1 MSEYPAPLLFD
12 PYQGMPKLECP
23 ATELNRSRRGETLNA
38 VLQNPESTSWKSDGP
53 KRAAVDRAVLGVREK
68 SSFALRECM
77 GDGVEPPP
85 TLSPEGR
92 PPTKTAMMEMRR
104 EKAMAENAAI
114 GASSRSSLPI
124 GNQPGAPGKNPEY
137 KRFTHHDVDMM
148 KRDRT

>member
-1 MSEYPAPLLFD
+1 
-12 PYQGMPKLECP
+12 MP
-23 ATELNRSRRGETLNA
+23 RSRWEAAPPHPVALKAPHASGIDAAQRHRLYIAN
-38 VLQNPESTSWKSDGP
+38 LQ
-53 KRAAVDRAVLGVREK
+53 DR
-68 SSFALRECM
+68 M
-77 GDGVEPPP
+77 
-85 TLSPEGR
+85 TH
-92 PPTKTAMMEMRR
+92 